1 MDLSTLL
8 AVLAGVAGLLTAVVG
23 VWLRARS
30 RDREVRQRL
39 GRVAVLLSG
48 EAPAENPDGEAS
60 VFRSVERDSWF
71 RRALSLIEGRYPL
84 LNSGPALFRAVGFG
98 LAAAAAAW
106 LSMRFLKVQAGWWE
120 LPAVGLLG
128 AGAAWYALSWLH
140 ARRVTQFVNQLP
152 DMVDQM
158 MRLAVAGVPPVEA
171 IAIVAEDS
179 REPAKPV
186 LRDISDRLAGG
197 LDADVALGAVRD
209 RIRVSEFTLFAAI
222 VLLQQRSGGG
232 ISNALSNLATT
243 IRERHA
249 TAMKARAATAQTRLT
264 LLILALL
271 PPVVLLVQNY
281 VAPQSVE
288 ILFNT
293 ETGTDLLRWAIALIV
308 VGLLVVRNM
317 GKRCER

>member
-1 MDLSTLL
+1 MDLITLL
-8 AVLAGVAGLLTAVVG
+8 AVLAGAAGLLTATAG
-23 VWLRARS
+23 VLLRTRS

-39 GRVAVLLSG
+39 ERVAVLLSG
-48 EAPAENPDGEAS
+48 EAPAEGPEGEAS
-60 VFRSVERDSWF
+60 VFRAVDRDSWF
-71 RRALSLIEGRYPL
+71 ARARSLIEGRYPL
-84 LNSGPALFRAVGFG
+84 LNAGPALLRAVGLG
-98 LAAAAAAW
+98 LAAIAAAW
-106 LSMRFLKVQAGWWE
+106 FSMRFLKVPVGWWT
-120 LPAVGLLG
+120 LLTVGLAG

-186 LRDISDRLAGG
+186 LRDISDKLAGG
-197 LDADVALGAVRD
+197 LDAEVAVGTVRD

-222 VLLQQRSGGG
+222 VLLQHRAGGG

-243 IRERHA
+243 VRERHA
-249 TAMKARAATAQTRLT
+249 AAMKARAATAQTRLT

-271 PPVVLLVQNY
+271 PPVVLLVQNF

-293 ETGTDLLRWAIALIV
+293 ETGTALLRWAAGLIV
-308 VGLLVVRNM
+308 VGLLVVRSM